1 MDKDLLKIIE
11 HYGVQKQTTIWIE
24 ELSEL
29 TKEICKWQ
37 RNYEEWEGDIPQE
50 NYDNLTKEMGDV
62 ENILEQ
68 MKIVL
73 NNNEIVQQE
82 RYIKN
87 QRQLKRIEGEK
98 NE

>member
-1 MDKDLLKIIE
+1 MEKDLLKIIE
-11 HYGVQKQTTIWIE
+11 NYGIKHQTTIWIE

-29 TKEICKWQ
+29 IKEICKWQ
-37 RNYEEWEGDIPQE
+37 RNYDCWGENVPKE
-50 NYDNLTKEMGDV
+50 NYNKLTKEMGDV

-73 NNNEIVQQE
+73 NNSLEVLKE
-82 RYIKN
+82 RNKKN
-87 QRQLKRIEGEK
+87 KRQLKRME